1 MNQPGSTSPEKK
13 ALILFLKRPVAG
25 RVKTR
30 LAQTTGREKALRVY
44 RALVR
49 STVEAAARSGAD
61 VFAFMDSPGDPG
73 FVFPADFRVKV
84 QRGETLGERMSQA
97 FQEVFAEGYGKVVII
112 GSDCPQMS
120 SEVLE
125 DAFRYLNAAP
135 VVIGPASDGGYYLLG
150 MTVYVPGIFALSQWS
165 HAGVLAETLRIL
177 QGKRTGHALLPELS
191 DLDTEADFERL
202 KHWLTEL
209 NNDEGQHKA
218 EDRLP

>member
-30 LAQTTGREKALRVY
+30 LAKTTGPEKVLRVY
-44 RALVR
+44 AALVR
-49 STVEAAARSGAD
+49 RTVEAAARSGAD

-84 QRGETLGERMSQA
+84 QQGTELGERMAQA
-97 FQEVFAEGYGKVVII
+97 FQEVFTEGYGKVVII

-120 SEVLE
+120 PGVLGE
-125 DAFRYLNAAP
+125 AFRYLNAAP
-135 VVIGPASDGGYYLLG
+135 VVIGPAADGGYYLLG
-150 MTVYVPGIFALSQWS
+150 MTAYVPGIFALSRWS
-165 HAGVLAETLRIL
+165 HSGVLAETLRIL
-177 QGKRTGHALLPELS
+177 QGKRTGYALLAELS

-202 KHWLTEL
+202 KHWLPETESAG
-209 NNDEGQHKA
+209 GQRPGGGGLA
-218 EDRLP
+218 